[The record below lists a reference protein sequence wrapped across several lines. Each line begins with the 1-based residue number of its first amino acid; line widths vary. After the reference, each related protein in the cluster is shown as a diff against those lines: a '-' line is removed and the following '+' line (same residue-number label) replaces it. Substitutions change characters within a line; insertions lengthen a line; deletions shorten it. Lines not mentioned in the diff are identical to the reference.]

1 VIAFSNRHQRFDRA
15 FAMQMPA
22 DYLTRL
28 ESKGVRIDL
37 PGLDEIALKRADALQ
52 AVELLRTATVHILG
66 GDVWY
71 RRRGRF
77 EIAYANWYADRRT
90 DEGSSAYL
98 QRSLDKTLQYVR
110 EFPEPADA
118 EPLFV
123 LVIPVRRPR
132 SPDQL

>member
-1 VIAFSNRHQRFDRA
+1 
-15 FAMQMPA
+15 MQMPP
-22 DYLTRL
+22 DYLTLL

-52 AVELLRTATVHILG
+52 AVELLRTAAIPILG

-77 EIAYANWYADRRT
+77 EIAYANWHADPQIGEDSFT
-90 DEGSSAYL
+90 YL
-98 QRSLDKTLQYVR
+98 QRSLSKTAQYVR
-110 EFPEPADA
+110 EFPEPADG

-132 SPDQL
+132 SQDQF